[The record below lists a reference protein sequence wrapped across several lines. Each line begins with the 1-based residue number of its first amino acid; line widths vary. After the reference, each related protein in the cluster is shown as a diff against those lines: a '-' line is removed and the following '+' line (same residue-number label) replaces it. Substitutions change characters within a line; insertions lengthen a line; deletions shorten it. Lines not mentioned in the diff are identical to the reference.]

1 MCHLILL
8 LPFLALPV
16 FWLLPLVAAVSLYSG
31 VVVLSV
37 LVYYYSIKA
46 MRLPVS
52 TGREA
57 MLHSVGEVVAVTPR
71 TLQVRVHSEIWE
83 ARSDQPLVEGDR
95 VEVTAIKGLHLQV
108 SKRTLT
114 P

>member
-16 FWLLPLVAAVSLYSG
+16 FWLLPLVPAASLYSG

-46 MRLPVS
+46 LRLPVS

-57 MLHSVGEVVAVTPR
+57 MLHSVGEVVAVTPP
-71 TLQVRVHSEIWE
+71 TLQVRVHSEIWD

-108 SKRTLT
+108 SKRALN

>member
-16 FWLLPLVAAVSLYSG
+16 FWLLPLVPAVTLYSA

-46 MRLPVS
+46 MRLPVG

-57 MLHSVGEVVAVTPR
+57 MLHSIGEVVAVTPK
-71 TLQVRVHSEIWE
+71 TLQVRVHSEIWD
-83 ARSDQPLVEGDR
+83 ARSDQPLIEGDR
-95 VEVTAIKGLHLQV
+95 VEVIAIIGLHLQV
-108 SKRTLT
+108 SKEALS
-114 P
+114 

>member
-1 MCHLILL
+1 MCHLFLL

-16 FWLLPLVAAVSLYSG
+16 FWLLPPVTAASLYSG

-46 MRLPVS
+46 MRLPVR

-57 MLHSVGEVVAVTPR
+57 LLHSVGEVVAVTSQA
-71 TLQVRVHSEIWE
+71 LQIRVHSEIWD

-108 SKRTLT
+108 SKRALS
-114 P
+114 

>member
-8 LPFLALPV
+8 LPFLALPI
-16 FWLLPLVAAVSLYSG
+16 FWLLPLVTAASLYSV

-37 LVYYYSIKA
+37 LVYYYSVKA
-46 MRLPVS
+46 LRLPVS

-57 MLHSVGEVVAVTPR
+57 LLHSVGEVVAVTPK
-71 TLQVRVHSEIWE
+71 TLQVRVHSEIWG

-95 VEVTAIKGLHLQV
+95 VEVIAIKGLRLEV
-108 SKRTLT
+108 SKTALT
-114 P
+114 T

>member
-1 MCHLILL
+1 LCHLILL

-16 FWLLPLVAAVSLYSG
+16 FWLLPLVAAVSVYAG

-52 TGREA
+52 TGMEA
-57 MLHSVGEVVAVTPR
+57 MLHSVGEVVAVTPQ
-71 TLQVRVHSEIWE
+71 TLQVRVHSEIWD